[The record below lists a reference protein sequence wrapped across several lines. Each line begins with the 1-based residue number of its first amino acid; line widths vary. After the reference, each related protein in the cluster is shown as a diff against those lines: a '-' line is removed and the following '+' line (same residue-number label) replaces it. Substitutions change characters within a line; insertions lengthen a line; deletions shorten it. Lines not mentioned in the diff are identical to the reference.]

1 MTIFYIILLC
11 TALHPPYQK
20 GETPFYYLLL
30 AMVGLYNLLLAMMG
44 FYYLLLAMMGL
55 FVQCRPTFGI
65 SAISF
70 RRKRTWVG
78 TLMWKSAKMTRRTQ

>member
-1 MTIFYIILLC
+1 M
-11 TALHPPYQK
+11 HPPYQE

-30 AMVGLYNLLLAMMG
+30 AMMGFYNLLLAMMG

-70 RRKRTWVG
+70 RRKRTWLGVI
-78 TLMWKSAKMTRRTQ
+78 

>member
-1 MTIFYIILLC
+1 MTIFYIIILC

-30 AMVGLYNLLLAMMG
+30 AMV
-44 FYYLLLAMMGL
+44 GL

>member
-1 MTIFYIILLC
+1 MTIFYIIILC

-30 AMVGLYNLLLAMMG
+30 AMMGFYNLLPAMMG
-44 FYYLLLAMMGL
+44 FYYLLLAMVGL

>member
-1 MTIFYIILLC
+1 MHL
-11 TALHPPYQK
+11 PYQK

-30 AMVGLYNLLLAMMG
+30 AMVGFYNLLPAMMGFYNLLLAMV
-44 FYYLLLAMMGL
+44 GL